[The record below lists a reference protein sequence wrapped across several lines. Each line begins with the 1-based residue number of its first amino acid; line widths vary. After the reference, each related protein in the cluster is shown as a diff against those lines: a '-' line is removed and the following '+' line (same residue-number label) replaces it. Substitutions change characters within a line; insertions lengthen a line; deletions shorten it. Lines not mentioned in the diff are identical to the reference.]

1 MDNSIYTRC
10 RTLDA
15 LLNAL
20 RTNEPN
26 ESGLTSAVNFAALNL
41 IVFSSEKPGKRT
53 VLTRLKVLIATM
65 TDGFEMKIGKRVTS
79 RLYRLDNNIAQNVAT
94 VCEKNLFTGL
104 TKYEHTTNFALEVYL
119 GQEKVHLIFRC
130 GDSEPHKIVDEIKT
144 GKLAH
149 ALFAVYSNVAYSL
162 RSNKGRTLLKAVA
175 LEVPPSI
182 IALIRKDKSN

>member
-26 ESGLTSAVNFAALNL
+26 ESGLTSTVNFAALNL
-41 IVFSSEKPGKRT
+41 IVFSPEKPEKRI

-79 RLYRLDNNIAQNVAT
+79 RLYRLDNNIVQNVAT
-94 VCEKNLFTGL
+94 FCERNLLYGL
-104 TKYEHTTNFALEVYL
+104 TKYEHATHFALEVYL
-119 GQEKVHLIFRC
+119 GQEKVYLIFRC
-130 GDSEPHKIVDEIKT
+130 DDSEPHKIVDEIKT

-149 ALFAVYSNVAYSL
+149 ALFAVYSNAAYSL